1 MIPDLHRL
9 TTSRL
14 RRFMIPDLHGLT
26 TSRLRRFEIP
36 NLHRLA
42 TSSLRRFVIPYLR
55 RFNHSE
61 TDSIFTR
68 RSLIQMSFSDITWKL
83 ISWTSANPTFW
94 GWKVFPEFPN
104 TSPSGKRVD
113 PDDLFPRKL
122 LNSGKKC
129 HPRNVDVDTHPPEN
143 SQRSNQGEF
152 LKLPPPSPL

>member
-83 ISWTSANPTFW
+83 IS
-94 GWKVFPEFPN
+94 
-104 TSPSGKRVD
+104 
-113 PDDLFPRKL
+113 
-122 LNSGKKC
+122 
-129 HPRNVDVDTHPPEN
+129 
-143 SQRSNQGEF
+143 
-152 LKLPPPSPL
+152 